1 MHMEIKTGYLY
12 HIKDVYFDV
21 VNDENLMQNHEKGK
35 KRPTYFTIKDKDV
48 LWFIPISSKID
59 KYRKIIDKKREK
71 YGFCNT
77 IIIRKIADED
87 AAILL
92 QNAFPTLEKYIDH
105 VHTVDGIPL
114 KVPTDLQNEIKNLFK
129 NMLGLKKRGTNLFFT
144 DIDNLKQDIYALY
157 RGKKISAFDLFEE
170 HQITGNYC
178 RSHYAKALRKLV
190 SEGLLEASF
199 IDGKNHVVTVLISKD
214 CILNFK

>member
-1 MHMEIKTGYLY
+1 MHMDIKTGYLY
-12 HIKDVYFDV
+12 HIKDEYFDV

-35 KRPTYFTIKDKDV
+35 KRPTYFTIKDKDI
-48 LWFIPISSKID
+48 LWFIPISSKVG
-59 KYRKIIDKKREK
+59 KYQIIIDKKIEK

-105 VHTVDGIPL
+105 VHTVDGVPL
-114 KVPTDLQNEIKNLFK
+114 KVPTDLQNEIKSLFK

-144 DIDNLKQDIYALY
+144 DIDRLKQQMLKEI
-157 RGKKISAFDLFEE
+157 E
-170 HQITGNYC
+170 
-178 RSHYAKALRKLV
+178 
-190 SEGLLEASF
+190 
-199 IDGKNHVVTVLISKD
+199 
-214 CILNFK
+214 